1 MAAVFLLCEDF
12 SSIFS
17 KTLLWVGS
25 DVAVSVLSPAVV
37 EVVEV
42 VPSACVVVL
51 LSLLLLV
58 EVVVVLVSEGSE
70 YVGTS
75 SSKFVV

>member
-1 MAAVFLLCEDF
+1 M
-12 SSIFS
+12 
-17 KTLLWVGS
+17 
-25 DVAVSVLSPAVV
+25 AVSVVSPAVV

-51 LSLLLLV
+51 LSSLLW
-58 EVVVVLVSEGSE
+58 VVVVVDFESEESE